1 MILACLAYLAPLR
14 ATTRQLAPRARLL
27 LTSYALRCWRSLST
41 VYAVFRAACTFFT
54 LEPGFHISLAPLE
67 WPLTPYV
74 LSYALYL
81 ELGLFS
87 F

>member
-1 MILACLAYLAPLR
+1 
-14 ATTRQLAPRARLL
+14 
-27 LTSYALRCWRSLST
+27 LST

>member
-1 MILACLAYLAPLR
+1 MPCAV
-14 ATTRQLAPRARLL
+14 
-27 LTSYALRCWRSLST
+27 WRSLST
-41 VYAVFRAACTFFT
+41 VYAVFHAACTFFT

-81 ELGLFS
+81 ELGFFLS
-87 F
+87 TV